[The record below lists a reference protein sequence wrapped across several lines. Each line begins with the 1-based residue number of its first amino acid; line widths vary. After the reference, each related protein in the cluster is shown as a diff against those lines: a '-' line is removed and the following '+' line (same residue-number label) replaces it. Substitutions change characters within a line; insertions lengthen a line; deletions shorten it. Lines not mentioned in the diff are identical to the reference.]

1 MFAGREFMTRSSN
14 NDKADNG
21 RIFIIVGILCI
32 SYPAIY
38 GDTSTYF
45 YLCYATINAGMCK
58 AMCII
63 LPHNTSYNKK
73 SLMTACPMSILCQSF
88 S

>member
-32 SYPAIY
+32 SSLPSMEIHLHI
-38 GDTSTYF
+38 STY
-45 YLCYATINAGMCK
+45 ATPPSMPRCAKQC
-58 AMCII
+58 AS
-63 LPHNTSYNKK
+63 PHHTTPVTTKNH
-73 SLMTACPMSILCQSF
+73 
-88 S
+88 